1 MDRVRRVY
9 SLRFRLFAVFLA
21 VSFLPLGFFS
31 VATSSLIR
39 EYYLSDREL
48 ELMRRAHVIEGAI
61 SQGNFM
67 TDSER
72 AGAFAREIGDIYAG
86 DDFRVLA
93 IDSRAIVVHDSNF
106 IENGSTFFS
115 FEVFEGL
122 NGRTVSR
129 SIQDDGITM
138 YTAVPILD
146 AELGMINGV
155 LLLVSSIADIYEL
168 IGSIQQMLMLLLL
181 ATVIII
187 IVVAFFISEIILS
200 PLKKIMKVVTLMSE
214 GHLDQ
219 RIGLESRDEF
229 AQLATAFNR
238 MSDELEQVDKTRE
251 EFVSNVSHELKTP
264 LSAMKVL
271 SESLLLQDGIAE
283 DIYKEFLRDINSEI
297 DRMDMIVNDLLTL
310 VKLDQRDMPL
320 LISAIDLNQL
330 TEDILRRL
338 YPLAEVKNIE
348 LIHEYIRKV
357 TIHGDEMKLG
367 LALSNLVENG
377 IKYTSD
383 GGHVSVT
390 IDADHQNAY
399 ITVSDTGIGIAEDE
413 VAKIFTRFYRV
424 DKTRDR
430 DTGGTGLG
438 LAITHGAIR
447 LHNGSIRVSSHEGE
461 GSVFTIR
468 LPLQTNI

>member
-31 VATSSLIR
+31 IATGALIR
-39 EYYLSDREL
+39 DYYLSGREL
-48 ELMRRAHVIEGAI
+48 ELRRRANVIEGAI
-61 SQGNFM
+61 RQGNFL
-67 TDSER
+67 TDSYR
-72 AGAFAREIGDIYAG
+72 AAAFAGEIGGIYDG

-93 IDSRAIVVHDSNF
+93 IDSRAIVVYDSNF
-106 IENGSTFFS
+106 IENGTTFVS
-115 FEVFEGL
+115 PEVLEGL
-122 NGRTVSR
+122 SGRTVS

-138 YTAVPILD
+138 YTAVPIFD
-146 AELGMINGV
+146 AELDVVNGV

-168 IGSIQQMLMLLLL
+168 LASIQQMLMLLLV
-181 ATVIII
+181 ATVIVI
-187 IVVAFFISEIILS
+187 IVAAFFISEIILS

-229 AQLATAFNR
+229 AQLGLAFNR

-264 LSAMKVL
+264 LSSMKVL
-271 SESLLLQDGIAE
+271 SESLLLQDGIKE
-283 DIYKEFLRDINSEI
+283 EIYKDFLKDINSEI

-320 LISAIDLNQL
+320 MIKQIDLNML
-330 TEDILRRL
+330 MEDILRRL
-338 YPLAEVKNIE
+338 YPLAEVKNID
-348 LIHEYIRKV
+348 LVHEDVRKV
-357 TIHGDEMKLG
+357 TLDGDEMKLG

-377 IKYTSD
+377 IKYTPV
-383 GGHVSVT
+383 GGSVTVT
-390 IDADHQNAY
+390 IDADHQNAFV
-399 ITVSDTGIGIAEDE
+399 TVSDTGIGIAEEE
-413 VAKIFTRFYRV
+413 VGKIFTRFYRV

-438 LAITHGAIR
+438 LAITHGAVR
-447 LHNGSIRVSSHEGE
+447 LHNGSVRVVSREGE
-461 GSVFTIR
+461 GSAFTVR
-468 LPLQTNI
+468 LPLQASM

>member
-1 MDRVRRVY
+1 LDKVRRVY

-31 VATSSLIR
+31 IATSVLIR
-39 EYYLSDREL
+39 DYYLRGREL
-48 ELMRRAHVIEGAI
+48 ELRRRAIVIEGAI
-61 SQGNFM
+61 RQGNFL
-67 TDSER
+67 TDSTR
-72 AGAFAREIGDIYAG
+72 SPFFAREIGDIYAS

-93 IDSRAIVVHDSNF
+93 IDSRAIVVYDSNF
-106 IENGSTFFS
+106 IENGTTFIS
-115 FEVFEGL
+115 SEILEGL
-122 NGRTVSR
+122 NRRTVS

-146 AELGMINGV
+146 SEFDVVNGV

-168 IGSIQQMLMLLLL
+168 LSSIQQMLMLLLL

-214 GHLDQ
+214 GHLNQ

-264 LSAMKVL
+264 LSSMKVL

-283 DIYKEFLRDINSEI
+283 EIYKEFLRDINSEI

-320 LISAIDLNQL
+320 MIVSIDLNQL
-330 TEDILRRL
+330 MEDILRRL

-348 LIHEYIRKV
+348 LLHEDIRKV
-357 TIHGDEMKLG
+357 TVEGDEMKLG

-377 IKYTSD
+377 IKYTSH
-383 GGHVSVT
+383 GGSVTVT
-390 IDADHQNAY
+390 IDADHQNAF
-399 ITVSDTGIGIAEDE
+399 IKVTDTGIGIAEDE
-413 VAKIFTRFYRV
+413 VSKIFTRFYRV

-438 LAITHGAIR
+438 LAITHGAVR
-447 LHNGSIRVSSHEGE
+447 LHNGSIRVISREGE
-461 GSVFTIR
+461 GSAFIVR
-468 LPLQTNI
+468 LPLQSSI